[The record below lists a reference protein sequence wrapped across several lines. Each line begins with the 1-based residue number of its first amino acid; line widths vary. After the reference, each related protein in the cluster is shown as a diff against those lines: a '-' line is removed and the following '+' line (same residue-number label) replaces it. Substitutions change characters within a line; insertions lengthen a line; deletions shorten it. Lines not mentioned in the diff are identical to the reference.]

1 MITMIK
7 DGHYYVSSSDIA
19 SKINGEA
26 AAGRIIVPFRP
37 PMSTAAA
44 VREITPDFFY
54 AKTLY
59 GSFHKYPHK
68 DIMEIQM
75 KRIGYSGDADSFDEP
90 VLTVYGMMMT
100 GLVTAVN
107 SGTQITRLYTLNPR
121 LASYFCG
128 NSAVKV
134 IFSSTRETSIDLKKN
149 AITCME
155 IIPKRE
161 QDRWSFDCQPA
172 FFELKKNQMISY
184 TLSLLGVRE
193 RLISYL
199 FRNIVDIKYFDMK
212 KQEIRN
218 ISTCLSQ
225 SVLSAIMDEKAYG
238 QIIGGVIDEKR
249 MATLKLPV
257 LQSSP
262 NELAEI
268 FMPSISALS
277 FKSTGL
283 ITGGKFDPFKGN
295 A

>member
-7 DGHYYVSSSDIA
+7 DGHCYVSSSDIA

-37 PMSTAAA
+37 PMSTVAA

-59 GSFHKYPHK
+59 GSFHKYSHK

-75 KRIGYSGDADSFDEP
+75 KRIGYSDDADSFNEP
-90 VLTVYGMMMT
+90 VLTVYGMMIT

-107 SGTQITRLYTLNPR
+107 SGTQSTRLYTLNPR

-128 NSAVKV
+128 NSAVKI
-134 IFSSTRETSIDLKKN
+134 IFNDTKETPIDLKKN

-172 FFELKKNQMISY
+172 FFELKKDQMISY
-184 TLSLLGVRE
+184 TLSLLGVRR

-199 FRNIVDIKYFDMK
+199 FRNIVDIQYFDMK

-225 SVLSAIMDEKAYG
+225 SALSAIMDEKIYER
-238 QIIGGVIDEKR
+238 IMEGVIDEKR
-249 MATLKLPV
+249 MAALKLPV

-277 FKSTGL
+277 FKGADL
-283 ITGGKFDPFKGN
+283 ITGSKFDPFKGN